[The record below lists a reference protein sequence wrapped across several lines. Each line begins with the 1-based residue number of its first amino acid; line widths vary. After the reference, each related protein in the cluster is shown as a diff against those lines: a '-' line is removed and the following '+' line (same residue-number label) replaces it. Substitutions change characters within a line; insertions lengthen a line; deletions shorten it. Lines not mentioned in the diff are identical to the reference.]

1 MTTPSTPA
9 AALRRLATIGA
20 LLVLATA
27 RFASAQTA
35 TAAAEQTTPAP
46 EGAVTLTPF
55 EVNSDRDT
63 GFAAAS
69 SLAGGRLAS
78 DLRDTPAAFSVINRE
93 FIEALNLTDLMQA
106 QNWATGSTFQSDIG
120 TFNFTTFTVR
130 YNSRGVSAGQQLRNF
145 FPVNGDN
152 DSYALERFDFG
163 RGANSIVFGNGSL
176 GGVSSSTTK
185 RARTDRAFQ
194 DVKFERGFLQPVARD
209 DRREPA
215 HQRPGRPARRGRRA
229 ARPRLA
235 PERI

>member
-1 MTTPSTPA
+1 MKTTPPPSTSGP
-9 AALRRLATIGA
+9 RRLATIGA

-27 RFASAQTA
+27 PANFAQTA
-35 TAAAEQTTPAP
+35 SASADNTTAPN
-46 EGAVTLTPF
+46 GAVTLTPF

-93 FIEALNLTDLMQA
+93 FIDALNLTDLMQA

-130 YNSRGVSAGQQLRNF
+130 YNTRGVSAGQQLRNF

-176 GGVSSSTTK
+176 GGEFFFHQTGAHRPRLPGREV
-185 RARTDRAFQ
+185 
-194 DVKFERGFLQPVARD
+194 ERGFIQFDARD
-209 DRREPA
+209 YRREPA
-215 HQRPGRPARRGRRA
+215 DQ
-229 ARPRLA
+229 
-235 PERI
+235 